1 MGVMTYAAA
10 QLLRVLP
17 RNAISRAMGA
27 LCEAE
32 LPAPL
37 MKGIVSAYSRA
48 YGVALDEAC
57 PSNLPYT
64 SFDSFFTRKLRE
76 GARALDGD
84 DRTMVSPADGRLV
97 DVGRA
102 DAKGSLMVKGKP
114 YTLEELLGDAAFA
127 RELNGG
133 GFGVVY
139 LSPRDYHRVHS
150 PVSGKITRVRAIEGD
165 RYPVN
170 SIGEQ
175 HVPGLFVKNR
185 RVVIDVQSPE
195 WGRCAVV
202 LVGAM
207 IVGRMT
213 VVGIDQSDVQGEHF
227 PSPAREIRRGDEI
240 GRFHLGSTVVFAV
253 PESKLGKFVRSPGD
267 VSYGQA
273 LAVTKSVASN
283 GHAGHGSNGHSG
295 NGGVA

>member
-1 MGVMTYAAA
+1 MGVMTFAAA

-27 LCEAE
+27 LCEAQV
-32 LPAPL
+32 PAPL
-37 MKGIVSAYSRA
+37 MNGIVRA
-48 YGVALDEAC
+48 YTRAYRVDLEEAC

-64 SFDSFFTRKLRE
+64 SFDAFFTRKLRE

-84 DRTMVSPADGRLV
+84 ARTFVSPADGRLSAF
-97 DVGRA
+97 GQA
-102 DAKGSLMVKGKP
+102 DPHGTISVKGKP
-114 YTLEELLGDAAFA
+114 YTLEELLGDSAWA
-127 RELNGG
+127 RELAHG

-150 PVSGKITRVRAIEGD
+150 PVRGTITRVRAIEGD

-185 RVVIDVQSPE
+185 RVVVEVQSPE
-195 WGRCAVV
+195 WGRVAVV

-213 VVGIDQSDVQGEHF
+213 VVGIDQPDVQGEHF
-227 PSPAREIRRGDEI
+227 PRNLTIERGDEL
-240 GRFHLGSTVVFAV
+240 GKFHLGSTVVFAV
-253 PESKLGKFVRSPGD
+253 GPDHFDGFVRSAGE
-267 VSYGQA
+267 VTYGQA
-273 LAVTKSVASN
+273 LAVARTRRKIN
-283 GHAGHGSNGHSG
+283 G
-295 NGGVA
+295 NGRGSIPGGDA